1 MPRASTPITDP
12 HDPYFNLEE
21 ALDQL
26 RSVDPTLVDQAALDK
41 LNELCRLDGVRAIGL
56 RCEPSSRPYLRMGR
70 PIEGFEPIPARD
82 WADLH
87 FGFDEGDQ
95 VVTDDL
101 HSITFKRR
109 MWTGVQFSKG
119 DLTRA
124 LAVPSDIAAGTEDNR
139 KPSAPAR
146 PPSRAVAEMAATL
159 LDLQHE
165 GQVKRETTKKEQHR
179 LVLKRLSKEKDT
191 PRGRR
196 AGGREC
202 C

>member
-1 MPRASTPITDP
+1 MPDLG
-12 HDPYFNLEE
+12 DLDCYWMLDE
-21 ALDQL
+21 ALDWL
-26 RSVDPTLVDQAALDK
+26 RSVDSTLVDRAALDK
-41 LNELCRLDGVRAIGL
+41 LSELCRLHDVRSIAL
-56 RCEPSSRPYLRMGR
+56 RCEPSFRPYLRMGR
-70 PIEGFEPIPARD
+70 PIEGFEPIPAHD

-109 MWTGVQFSKG
+109 MWTGVQFLKG

-124 LAVPSDIAAGTEDNR
+124 LAVPSDMAADTEDNR
-139 KPSAPAR
+139 KLSAPAR
-146 PPSRAVAEMAATL
+146 PPTRAVAEMAATL

-191 PRGRR
+191 PRGYGYETFRTKVLYSS
-196 AGGREC
+196 
-202 C
+202 

>member
-95 VVTDDL
+95 VAPMTCIR
-101 HSITFKRR
+101 SRSS
-109 MWTGVQFSKG
+109 GGCGPGSN
-119 DLTRA
+119 
-124 LAVPSDIAAGTEDNR
+124 SR
-139 KPSAPAR
+139 K
-146 PPSRAVAEMAATL
+146 VI
-159 LDLQHE
+159 
-165 GQVKRETTKKEQHR
+165 
-179 LVLKRLSKEKDT
+179 
-191 PRGRR
+191 
-196 AGGREC
+196 
-202 C
+202 